1 MCVVEVI
8 CSLVLL
14 TSVYRSLSGIFCV
27 HYLLLLQWRGECWW
41 NNIHISNNATLAKF
55 VFNVIIHFL
64 SAFQRFCRKSVLK
77 TVILLVIVLSQV
89 QTEIRKTWLRWTLAF
104 DWKGPFVL
112 ANYRYGTVLNSSGTR
127 VQSHLTSV
135 TRSSALLDSSVY
147 HSAAQP
153 SVGSLAHGSQIHT
166 TLPGYVFSNSDI
178 ESLPPSIPEEIEEE
192 AKHIDDITLKGV
204 NHNTVRQ
211 EALSIC
217 FEESGQSSS
226 HTDSEDVRCHPDD
239 ITTMEISKCTDKLS
253 LKYSLSVR
261 YHSLDQEDEEVL

>member
-1 MCVVEVI
+1 MLVRLSVHLSFSPVFIALFQGFFVSIIYCFCNGEVSI
-8 CSLVLL
+8 GG
-14 TSVYRSLSGIFCV
+14 TIF
-27 HYLLLLQWRGECWW
+27 
-41 NNIHISNNATLAKF
+41 I
-55 VFNVIIHFL
+55 
-64 SAFQRFCRKSVLK
+64 FQILPFQQSSYSKWLFIFSQPFRRFAESPR
-77 TVILLVIVLSQV
+77 TTFILLVIVLSQV

-104 DWKGPFVL
+104 DWKGPIVL
-112 ANYRYGTVLNSSGTR
+112 ANYRYGTVLNSSGTS

-135 TRSSALLDSSVY
+135 TRSSALLDSRVY
-147 HSAAQP
+147 HCAAQP
-153 SVGSLAHGSQIHT
+153 SVGSLAHCSQIHT

-204 NHNTVRQ
+204 NHNAVKQ

-226 HTDSEDVRCHPDD
+226 HTDSEDVRCHPED